1 MDYFVPKYRRN
12 PNEKVESIYS
22 GIAPGNQTVT
32 TVVKPS
38 MDGNHMEAT
47 KVYGPGLSSG
57 GGGRVAVLVLG
68 GMEATLAE
76 VEDLVAAKWQKEFV
90 PKRSPD
96 TIISMAR
103 RLMEQRNEQIEERR
117 KYLKANPSEA
127 PKPKKKTVRLHLPS
141 GYKMV
146 GTEIPGLRVMARI

>member
-47 KVYGPGLSSG
+47 KVYGPGPVSYTHL
-57 GGGRVAVLVLG
+57 
-68 GMEATLAE
+68 TL
-76 VEDLVAAKWQKEFV
+76 
-90 PKRSPD
+90 P
-96 TIISMAR
+96 TIYS
-103 RLMEQRNEQIEERR
+103 
-117 KYLKANPSEA
+117 
-127 PKPKKKTVRLHLPS
+127 V
-141 GYKMV
+141 
-146 GTEIPGLRVMARI
+146 